1 MSSPNLHPSP
11 LSRPPLERERE
22 RRKKERKKKKEK
34 EEGEKKV
41 AGCEDAGGEGRTEP
55 VALATVSLRANE
67 DHASLLPRVGQVLW
81 RAVESQVATLLSTTC
96 MVVSMTAECSAGIHG
111 EVSPAGREFRPFV

>member
-1 MSSPNLHPSP
+1 M
-11 LSRPPLERERE
+11 
-22 RRKKERKKKKEK
+22 
-34 EEGEKKV
+34 
-41 AGCEDAGGEGRTEP
+41 AGCEDAGGEGGMEP